1 MPRFSI
7 AAAAAVFL
15 SVLAMALQATATIP
29 DFIIVGGGT
38 SGCTLAARL
47 CVGLPAARII
57 VLERGPSRNAT
68 EEFKVRSP
76 RQVAAALATPS
87 IATAWAS
94 APSAGAGGRP
104 LVLLTAAT
112 LGGSSSI
119 NAAQWSE
126 PVGADAAGW
135 GVDGLDADTARAA
148 YARAAS
154 TLGVARP
161 PPPLRY
167 AYGDAWLAAA
177 RRAGLPTVADETGR
191 QARRGA
197 WLNRL
202 AVTPSGRRVDACTAY
217 VAPALRGACA
227 GRLTV
232 RTGVTV
238 TAVRLEGG
246 TRNAGADKGDG
257 GPTRAT
263 GVEVVAT
270 KDGPAGRPRTLRAR
284 RAVISAAGPYGTP
297 QLLLLSGI
305 GRPADLSVAGVTPRV
320 DLPVGQGAVLRPM
333 VGVSG
338 EYTGVPLAAVNNAT
352 ELGSAAA
359 RAAWAAGRGGVLGMA
374 STMGI
379 GRVATGRGA
388 YIIAS
393 FTSLVR
399 PPGTP
404 DYTSVCMINPASRG
418 RLSLADGS
426 AWTPPTV
433 TTGMLDEAADVATA
447 VACVRRL
454 RRVLRA
460 FAPGFGMKETVPGGG
475 VDVDEAVV
483 RATAI
488 SGLHYVG
495 TAAVGRVLDGD
506 LGVKGVDGLY
516 VVDASAIPSMP
527 RSAGPMSSV
536 YMLAEHTAERLI
548 RRYRRGCGA

>member
-1 MPRFSI
+1 MSRVSI
-7 AAAAAVFL
+7 AAAAAVLLFV
-15 SVLAMALQATATIP
+15 SAVAPQAAATTP

-47 CVGLPAARII
+47 CAGLPAARIV
-57 VLERGPSRNAT
+57 VLERGPARNAT
-68 EEFKVRSP
+68 EEFAVRSP
-76 RQVAAALATPS
+76 RQTAAAWAVPS
-87 IATAWAS
+87 ITTAWAS
-94 APSAGAGGRP
+94 APAAGTGGRP
-104 LVLLTAAT
+104 SVLLTAAT

-126 PVGADAAGW
+126 PVGPDAAGW
-135 GVDGLDADTARAA
+135 GVNGLDADAARAA

-191 QARRGA
+191 QAVRGA

-227 GRLTV
+227 ERLTV

-246 TRNAGADKGDG
+246 TRDAGSDKDDG
-257 GPTRAT
+257 EPTRAT
-263 GVEVVAT
+263 GVEIVAT

-284 RAVISAAGPYGTP
+284 RAVLLAAGPYGTP
-297 QLLLLSGI
+297 QLLLLSGV
-305 GRPADLSVAGVTPRV
+305 GRPADLTAAGVTPRV
-320 DLPVGQGAVLRPM
+320 DLPVGQGGVMRPM
-333 VGVSG
+333 VGVNG
-338 EYTGVPLAAVNNAT
+338 EYAGVPLAAVNNAT
-352 ELGSAAA
+352 LLGSAAA

-379 GRVATGRGA
+379 GRVASGRGA
-388 YIIAS
+388 YLIAS
-393 FTSLVR
+393 FTTLAR

-418 RLSLADGS
+418 RLSLADAS
-426 AWTPPTV
+426 VWTPPTV

-447 VACVRRL
+447 VTCVRRL

-460 FAPGFGMKETVPGGG
+460 FAPAFGMKETVPGDT
-475 VDVDEAVV
+475 VDIDEAVV
-483 RATAI
+483 RASAI

-516 VVDASAIPSMP
+516 AIDASAIPSMP
-527 RSAGPMSSV
+527 TSAGPMSSV
-536 YMLAEHTAERLI
+536 YMLAEHAAERLI
-548 RRYRRGCGA
+548 RRYWGGCGA